1 MVVMLDMIVW
11 FLYIYK
17 YIYRKKYIKNITLKN
32 IKLFFLFLLFYN
44 NTKVTVK
51 KNKIIFTNNNM
62 MDRTIKQQIKEYK
75 LQLLRE
81 KQEREQLLNAK
92 TNWGAL
98 EQFIQKV
105 NENPGLRV
113 DVELR
118 DGTVIH
124 LQTVN
129 KKQFDPYIGD

>member
-1 MVVMLDMIVW
+1 MID
-11 FLYIYK
+11 
-17 YIYRKKYIKNITLKN
+17 KN
-32 IKLFFLFLLFYN
+32 IK
-44 NTKVTVK
+44 K
-51 KNKIIFTNNNM
+51 
-62 MDRTIKQQIKEYK
+62 QIKEYK

>member
-1 MVVMLDMIVW
+1 M
-11 FLYIYK
+11 
-17 YIYRKKYIKNITLKN
+17 
-32 IKLFFLFLLFYN
+32 
-44 NTKVTVK
+44 
-51 KNKIIFTNNNM
+51 IFTNKYM

-81 KQEREQLLNAK
+81 RQEREQLLNAE

-124 LQTVN
+124 LHTVN
-129 KKQFDPYIGD
+129 K

>member
-1 MVVMLDMIVW
+1 MI
-11 FLYIYK
+11 
-17 YIYRKKYIKNITLKN
+17 
-32 IKLFFLFLLFYN
+32 
-44 NTKVTVK
+44 
-51 KNKIIFTNNNM
+51 
-62 MDRTIKQQIKEYK
+62 DRTIKQQVKEYK
-75 LQLLRE
+75 QKLIQD
-81 KQEREQLLNAK
+81 KKEREQLLNAK

-124 LQTVN
+124 LQTFN
-129 KKQFDPYIGD
+129 KKQFDPYIGE

>member
-1 MVVMLDMIVW
+1 
-11 FLYIYK
+11 
-17 YIYRKKYIKNITLKN
+17 
-32 IKLFFLFLLFYN
+32 
-44 NTKVTVK
+44 
-51 KNKIIFTNNNM
+51 M
-62 MDRTIKQQIKEYK
+62 MDRTIRRQIKEYK

-124 LQTVN
+124 IKTVS
-129 KKQFDPYIGD
+129 KKQFDPYIGE

>member
-1 MVVMLDMIVW
+1 
-11 FLYIYK
+11 
-17 YIYRKKYIKNITLKN
+17 
-32 IKLFFLFLLFYN
+32 
-44 NTKVTVK
+44 
-51 KNKIIFTNNNM
+51 

-75 LQLLRE
+75 LRLLRE
-81 KQEREQLLNAK
+81 RQEREQLLNAK

-124 LQTVN
+124 LKTVN
-129 KKQFDPYIGD
+129 KKQLDPYIGE

>member
-1 MVVMLDMIVW
+1 MKITTI
-11 FLYIYK
+11 F
-17 YIYRKKYIKNITLKN
+17 ITL
-32 IKLFFLFLLFYN
+32 FSSLFYN
-44 NTKVTVK
+44 ITKVTVYSK
-51 KNKIIFTNNNM
+51 IFTNNNM

-75 LQLLRE
+75 LQLLRD
-81 KQEREQLLNAK
+81 KKEREQLLNSK

-124 LQTVN
+124 LQTVT